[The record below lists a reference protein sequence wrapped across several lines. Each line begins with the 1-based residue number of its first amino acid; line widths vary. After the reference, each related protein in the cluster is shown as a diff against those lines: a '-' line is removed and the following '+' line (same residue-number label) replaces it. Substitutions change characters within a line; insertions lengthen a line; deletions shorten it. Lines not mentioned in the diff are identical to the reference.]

1 MATLITLA
9 QYREYDDHMDGGWG
23 VVMGVFMVVAVVA
36 LVALVVWLVRST
48 SASHTHGHPGQQLE
62 TPRQVLDRRLAMG
75 EVTPDEYRER
85 VALLGGP
92 GG

>member
-9 QYREYDDHMDGGWG
+9 QYRNYDDHMGGGWG
-23 VVMGVFMVVAVVA
+23 VVMGVFMVVA
-36 LVALVVWLVRST
+36 LVAVVGLVVWLVRST
-48 SASHTHGHPGQQLE
+48 NAAPAHGRHGDQLE
-62 TPRQVLDRRLAMG
+62 TARQVLDRRLAMG
-75 EVTPDEYRER
+75 ELTPDEYQER